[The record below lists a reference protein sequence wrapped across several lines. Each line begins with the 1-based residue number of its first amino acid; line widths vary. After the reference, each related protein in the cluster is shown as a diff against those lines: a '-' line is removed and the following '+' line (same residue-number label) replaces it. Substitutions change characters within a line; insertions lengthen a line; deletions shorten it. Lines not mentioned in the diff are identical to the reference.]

1 MMFLAAIVAD
11 TRAGVAKRP
20 RRSPSERLRDHRR
33 IDEEARAKQMK
44 MPEEVNSF
52 DQDELEWHSAVAE
65 EERRRNTRTTLV
77 SSTAPVYKERSSRYV
92 SVDDEQK
99 NDTRCTVFL
108 SEGRRTVFG
117 AESLR
122 SRCFGVESLLKGSS
136 SKVPSIREPESEP
149 RQQHCGRVAMMMK
162 KETMGSSSSRRTRS
176 SSRTRSSVMLIQML
190 NHPSLKK
197 RPLKRLESIEPARRV
212 VLERTEHRYK

>member
-77 SSTAPVYKERSSRYV
+77 SSTAPVL
-92 SVDDEQK
+92 K
-99 NDTRCTVFL
+99 N
-108 SEGRRTVFG
+108 
-117 AESLR
+117 
-122 SRCFGVESLLKGSS
+122 
-136 SKVPSIREPESEP
+136 
-149 RQQHCGRVAMMMK
+149 
-162 KETMGSSSSRRTRS
+162 
-176 SSRTRSSVMLIQML
+176 
-190 NHPSLKK
+190 
-197 RPLKRLESIEPARRV
+197 
-212 VLERTEHRYK
+212 